1 MSNRTQTLETLRRRV
16 RDLETDCHTL
26 GDVVSTGCDEFDRL
40 LNKRGIER
48 GSLVEWIGSAGSGA
62 TTIALKTAQAVCE
75 NRVIVVLDSG
85 GQFYPTAADSIGIAL
100 DRTIVVQ
107 PNNTRDY
114 QWTLLQI
121 LRSGGIAAVVCWPDK
136 ANEKM
141 LRRWQ
146 LAAEHGKTMGF
157 LIRPPTALQEPSWA
171 QVRLLVEAHRTHVK
185 TRRWK
190 MTILGSL
197 RNDSIE
203 LEMNDETG
211 RLQKACSL
219 SLASALAD
227 PATLQRSTGA

>member
-1 MSNRTQTLETLRRRV
+1 MSNRTQTLEKLRNRV
-16 RDLETDCHTL
+16 RELETDSHSL

-40 LNKRGIER
+40 FSKGGLER

-62 TTIALKTAQAVCE
+62 TTVALKTAQAVCD
-75 NRVIVVLDSG
+75 NRVLVVLDSC
-85 GQFYPTAADSIGIAL
+85 GQFYPTAADSLGIAL

-107 PNNTRDY
+107 PNHTRDY

-157 LIRPPTALQEPSWA
+157 LIRPPMALQEPTWA
-171 QVRLLVEAHRTHVK
+171 QVRLLVEAQYSHAK

-203 LEMNDETG
+203 VEMDDETG

-219 SLASALAD
+219 PVASALVD
-227 PATLQRSTGA
+227 PTPLQRSTGA

>member
-1 MSNRTQTLETLRRRV
+1 MSNRNQTLETLRRRV
-16 RDLETDCHTL
+16 RELETDSHSL

-40 LNKRGIER
+40 LGKRGIER

-62 TTIALKTAQAVCE
+62 STLALKTAQAVCE
-75 NRVIVVLDSG
+75 NRVLVVLDSG
-85 GQFYPTAADSIGIAL
+85 GQFYPTAADALGIAL

-107 PNNTRDY
+107 PNTRDY

-157 LIRPPTALQEPSWA
+157 LIRPPTALHEPTWA
-171 QVRLLVEAHRTHVK
+171 QVRLLVEAQRTHAK

-219 SLASALAD
+219 PLASVLAD

>member
-1 MSNRTQTLETLRRRV
+1 MSNRIQTLETLRRQV
-16 RDLETDCHTL
+16 RELETDCHTL

-40 LNKRGIER
+40 LSKRGIER

-62 TTIALKTAQAVCE
+62 TTIALKTAQAACE

-85 GQFYPTAADSIGIAL
+85 GQFYPTAADSLGIAL

-107 PNNTRDY
+107 PKNTRDY

-157 LIRPPTALQEPSWA
+157 LIRPPTALQEPTWA
-171 QVRLLVEAHRTHVK
+171 QVRLLVEAQRTHAK

-190 MTILGSL
+190 MTVLGSL

-219 SLASALAD
+219 PMASVLAD